1 MALPTYTEWND
12 ALIEFFTYGA
22 PVGST
27 IYLNVSDRSLEQI
40 GEQFWG
46 ASGTGPWANDYLAA
60 VRLALVKDGCVFP
73 ETVRGKNKRDRP
85 QGVAFLGALVLVA
98 SRMDQDDEQSISEK
112 DYFTRLN
119 DALGTVQANAQ
130 IKRPRHMTTGATGE
144 EPLWRAWA
152 AFLRS
157 RGYLPTASGGKGAW
171 KYIGYAVSQT
181 LLREPEKR
189 RLFQVFDRRTWG
201 REPDPEQ
208 LVSLLRHEDDLPAHV
223 RTLLG
228 RHGPGVEDVQ
238 FALSDAYREWEERQS
253 QGSEAEGGRSVALS
267 RHLQAGLY
275 RTAHWRTGEPVYALY
290 PRQPRGLR
298 LLEVKLHWPDG
309 SRAEPLRVERPGYY
323 APVGQLD
330 GARLSSGWTL
340 PLSGHP
346 QLDALSLPAR
356 AFWILRADPDVPGAF
371 ASTGRPAVGEHFR
384 LLLREE
390 LRDDLLAYREQG
402 LMQWQDE
409 QRWEAGWVE
418 FSGVMVTANQWG
430 EVGPVRSRDLLD
442 ALRPASG
449 VSVSVTGGLRLPRQG
464 AWVADA
470 PPTVTVNSFFTE
482 AFLTVCC
489 GDETVFAG
497 AVEPNQPVSV
507 PWAGP
512 GDYELSAES
521 RGQGQVRLVK
531 LVPWEELP
539 TPDPALL
546 GTVSRRWR
554 QGSESR
560 TLTGLRMTQEGQE

>member
-1 MALPTYTEWND
+1 MPTYTEWNN
-12 ALIEFFTYGA
+12 ALIEFCTYGA

-40 GEQFWG
+40 GDQFWG
-46 ASGTGPWANDYLAA
+46 NSEAGPWATDYLAA

-73 ETVRGKNKRDRP
+73 ETVRGKDKRGRP

-119 DALGTVQANAQ
+119 DALGTVPANAQ
-130 IKRPRHMTTGATGE
+130 VKRPRHMTTGAAGE

-152 AFLRS
+152 TFLRS

-189 RLFQVFDRRTWG
+189 RLFQVFDRRHWG
-201 REPDPEQ
+201 HEPDPEL

-228 RHGPGVEDVQ
+228 RSGQGAEDVQ
-238 FALSDAYREWEERQS
+238 FALADVYREWEERS
-253 QGSEAEGGRSVALS
+253 AQGGGAPAGASAALS

-275 RTAHWRTGEPVYALY
+275 RTEHWRTGEPQYALY

-298 LLEVKLHWPDG
+298 LLDVTLDWPDG
-309 SRAEPLRVERPGYY
+309 LASEPLRLERPGYY

-330 GARLSSGWTL
+330 GERLGAGWTL

-346 QLDALSLPAR
+346 QLDALNLPAR
-356 AFWILRADPDVPGAF
+356 PFWILRADPDVPGAF
-371 ASTGRPAVGEHFR
+371 ASMGRPAVGEHFS
-384 LLLREE
+384 LLIRDE
-390 LRDDLLAYREQG
+390 LKADLLAYREQG
-402 LMQWQDE
+402 LMQWQGED
-409 QRWEAGWVE
+409 RWEAGWLE
-418 FSGVMVTANQWG
+418 FTGVMVTANQWG
-430 EVGPVRSRDLLD
+430 EVGPVRSRELLD

-464 AWVADA
+464 AWVTDA

-482 AFLTVCC
+482 AFLTVCR
-489 GDETVFAG
+489 GEDTIFSG

-507 PWAGP
+507 PWTGP
-512 GDYELSAES
+512 GDYELSAEA
-521 RGQGQVRLVK
+521 RGQGQVRLVQ

-539 TPDPALL
+539 PPAPALL
-546 GTVSRRWR
+546 GTVDRRWQ
-554 QGSESR
+554 QGGR
-560 TLTGLRMTQEGQE
+560 TRTFTGLRMAQEVQG